1 VQVSILHKKSV
12 LLYWQSSLLPALVS
26 RYRICSQIS
35 KRQGGNMTAKSR
47 SRQVFQICYDE
58 GLLITR
64 AELLKRRGYS
74 VLSALGNDEAKRT
87 IDKGAIYHLFIVGH
101 AAKKKTRQEMVNW
114 LKANFPGPKILALNP
129 PDEMNV
135 NGADYN
141 ILLNG
146 PEEWLAAVT
155 SAIG

>member
-1 VQVSILHKKSV
+1 
-12 LLYWQSSLLPALVS
+12 
-26 RYRICSQIS
+26 
-35 KRQGGNMTAKSR
+35 MTAKAS
-47 SRQVFQICYDE
+47 SRQVFQIGYHE

-74 VLSALGNDEAKRT
+74 VRSALGNDEAKRT
-87 IDKGAIYHLFIVGH
+87 IDKGGIYHLFIVGH
-101 AAKKKTRQEMVNW
+101 AAKKKTRQEMVDW

>member
-1 VQVSILHKKSV
+1 
-12 LLYWQSSLLPALVS
+12 
-26 RYRICSQIS
+26 
-35 KRQGGNMTAKSR
+35 
-47 SRQVFQICYDE
+47 
-58 GLLITR
+58 
-64 AELLKRRGYS
+64 
-74 VLSALGNDEAKRT
+74 
-87 IDKGAIYHLFIVGH
+87 
-101 AAKKKTRQEMVNW
+101 MVNW

-155 SAIG
+155 SALD